1 MKRFR
6 HWAVAITAILAVGC
20 ASTALTNSWL
30 DPTFTGP
37 PFTKILVIGW
47 TESPE
52 VRQQFENTF
61 VEMLKTDGIPA
72 VASYTVMPTMMSK
85 ETEAIAEAKRLGDVD
100 GVIITRVID
109 VQQAPAPIP
118 IQPYS
123 SADMALYRNTA
134 PMNPVQM
141 VGQGVAKD
149 YVLGTDVYQVSTGHM
164 VWWGQTTS
172 FDSDNPNR
180 IGWGAAS
187 RILTALRSAKLVH

>member
-6 HWAVAITAILAVGC
+6 CRVIVVMALLLAGC

-30 DPTFTGP
+30 DPTFNGP
-37 PFTKILVIGW
+37 PFKKILVIGW

-61 VEMLKTDGIPA
+61 VEMLKTDGIAA
-72 VASYTVMPTMMSK
+72 VASYTAMPAMMSK
-85 ETEAIAEAKRLGDVD
+85 ETEAIAEAKRIGDVD

-123 SADMALYRNTA
+123 NADMALYRNTT

-172 FDSDNPNR
+172 FDSDNPDR
-180 IGWGAAS
+180 IGMGAAS
-187 RILTALRSAKLVH
+187 RIISALRSAKLVQ